1 MALATLVISPLPA
14 DLTRDPQWGESAVRY
29 DSGARQASTPY
40 VKPLYRY
47 SINFSNIP
55 RSKQSSLEA
64 FYHDRQG
71 KVQPFLMQDP
81 YDYASHG
88 GLIVR
93 TGTNPS
99 SFWAVTGRGYP
110 VIAKSG
116 SLRLVSALSGALTQ
130 GSHYVLDQDTGI
142 IVASMRPTSADYWF
156 ASSLDFYKKVAFVS
170 YSEQSR
176 FWNIFGGSFVI
187 EEIALS

>member
-1 MALATLVISPLPA
+1 MSLSILVMSPLPA

-29 DSGARQASTPY
+29 DNGARQASTPY

-47 SINFSNIP
+47 TVNFSNIP

-64 FYHDRQG
+64 FYNARRG
-71 KVQPFLMQDP
+71 KVDPFLMQDP
-81 YDYASHG
+81 YDFSGQGAV
-88 GLIVR
+88 IVR

-99 SFWAVTGRGYP
+99 SFWAVTAQGYP
-110 VIAKSG
+110 VIARSG
-116 SLRLVSALSGALTQ
+116 FLRIVSALSGTLTQ
-130 GSHYVLDQDTGI
+130 GSHYILDQSTGI
-142 IVASMRPTSADYWF
+142 IVASMRPTSSDHWTAT
-156 ASSLDFYKKVAFVS
+156 SLEFYKKVAFSS

-176 FWNIFGGSFVI
+176 SWNVFGGSFVI